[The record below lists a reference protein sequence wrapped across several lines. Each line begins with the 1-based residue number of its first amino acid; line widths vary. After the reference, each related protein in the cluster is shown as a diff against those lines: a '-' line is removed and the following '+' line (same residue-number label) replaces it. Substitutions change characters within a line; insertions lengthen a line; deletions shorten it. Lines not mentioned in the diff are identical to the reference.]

1 MTQSNLVFI
10 ETLLLTLRRTSFN
23 IDIRNQNFN
32 SMTSFNN
39 CTFHIQNFYSDGE
52 VRPNIANQT
61 TDIPSELDT
70 PKAKELWKIAQD
82 KGWVDDTL
90 YPLIP
95 MSKASIL
102 AATISEKLVL
112 VYKWKPFEILW
123 NTQNCLILK

>member
-1 MTQSNLVFI
+1 MT
-10 ETLLLTLRRTSFN
+10 E
-23 IDIRNQNFN
+23 
-32 SMTSFNN
+32 FNN
-39 CTFHIQNFYSDGE
+39 YTFHIQNFYSDGE
-52 VRPNIANQT
+52 MAREINHQMNNIPT
-61 TDIPSELDT
+61 ELDT

-123 NTQNCLILK
+123 NTQNLKAYHNNAMAALSSKEILEEITTAYKDF